1 MRYLSIN
8 HSNFFLLI
16 ILLLVLFFVQYK
28 KPRSSDDQYKQFYR
42 FGSDLKKD
50 KKIQPVAITG
60 HRTDSDNLP
69 NDLMLKSSNNE
80 FENNFRDM
88 IKLQLNEDLAENE
101 RYDNQHYIENNK
113 LVKSFAK
120 KNISN
125 RNNLCAEIPRGL
137 LGHFEIQEPPNTFK
151 SFSSKV
157 TGNYSFL
164 NGLQSGGSWRPKN
177 CQARDRIAIV
187 LPYRNREDNLNW
199 WLYNMHPFLQRQE
212 LDYSVFVVEQM
223 FHEKFNK
230 GILMNAAFKLIFDRN
245 ITNSPKYDCIFYHD
259 VDMIP
264 TGF

>member
-1 MRYLSIN
+1 M
-8 HSNFFLLI
+8 
-16 ILLLVLFFVQYK
+16 ILLLVFFFVQYK

-42 FGSDLKKD
+42 FSSNLKKD
-50 KKIQPVAITG
+50 KKIQPASITG
-60 HRTDSDNLP
+60 HGTDNDNLP
-69 NDLMLKSSNNE
+69 NDLTLKSSDNE
-80 FENNFRDM
+80 FADNFRDM

-101 RYDNQHYIENNK
+101 RYDNQHYIENYK
-113 LVKSFAK
+113 LVKAVAK
-120 KNISN
+120 KNISD
-125 RNNLCAEIPRGL
+125 RNSLCAEIPRGL

-151 SFSSKV
+151 SFSPQV

-164 NGLQSGGSWRPKN
+164 NGLQNGGSWRPKN

-230 GILMNAAFKLIFDRN
+230 GILMNAAFKLIFDQN
-245 ITNSPKYDCIFYHD
+245 ITKSPKYDCIFYHD